1 MSEHTSFY
9 EKIGITP
16 LINASETYTNLGGS
30 LMDERTVEAMR
41 QAGEHFVDYPLLLQ
55 KVSERAA
62 ELTNNESAFVTTGAA
77 GGVILSAAAAMCGPD
92 EKKLDQLPHVE
103 SFEKNEILMFDG
115 KFREIIPYW
124 RLTGLTG
131 AKIVSVEPTVEAMVN
146 AVNEKLKERYCTF
159 IHKSVVYKRK
169 NKRIAKDEKPTI
181 SGLVFVQGESDDIQ
195 SFLCENFFGLYLVKD
210 CSTGKIAVIHNNV
223 MQSFMQVSQVEPA
236 RIRFMPHTFDYYSSG
251 NTLVRITSGPLTGL
265 EGYRIRI
272 SRDKCLVTSI
282 GGMTVAIGG
291 IYKESFE
298 NIDEYVRQ
306 RRELLCKESQEECF
320 TLTSCQSEIAQCF
333 FTPQNQMDVM
343 AIGSALNLWIVKAE
357 SYIKE
362 KNFDK
367 AVEITLFILN
377 KIGNCFH
384 SIYSDPRIKNFK
396 EINAVCCNAD
406 KILISVL
413 NSVDVSVDL
422 KEIIKSERR
431 SLVICYPFLPM
442 EL

>member
-1 MSEHTSFY
+1 MGDNISSGIGHALVPEVRSLSKGKGGANWCYLFIHHT
-9 EKIGITP
+9 K
-16 LINASETYTNLGGS
+16 
-30 LMDERTVEAMR
+30 
-41 QAGEHFVDYPLLLQ
+41 
-55 KVSERAA
+55 
-62 ELTNNESAFVTTGAA
+62 
-77 GGVILSAAAAMCGPD
+77 
-92 EKKLDQLPHVE
+92 
-103 SFEKNEILMFDG
+103 
-115 KFREIIPYW
+115 
-124 RLTGLTG
+124 
-131 AKIVSVEPTVEAMVN
+131 VN

-169 NKRIAKDEKPTI
+169 NKRITKDEKPTV

-210 CSTGKIAVIHNNV
+210 CSTGKIAIIHNNV
-223 MQSFMQVSQVEPA
+223 MQSFMQVSLVEPA
-236 RIRFMPHTFDYYSSG
+236 RIRFMPHTFDYYSLG

-306 RRELLCKESQEECF
+306 RRELLRKESQEECF
-320 TLTSCQSEIAQCF
+320 TLTSCQSEIVQCF

-343 AIGSALNLWIVKAE
+343 AIASALDLWIAKAE

-377 KIGNCFH
+377 KIGSYFH
-384 SIYSDPRIKNFK
+384 FIYSAPCIKNFK

-422 KEIIKSERR
+422 KEIIESERR
-431 SLVICYPFLPM
+431 SLVVCYPFLPI

>member
-1 MSEHTSFY
+1 MRDD
-9 EKIGITP
+9 
-16 LINASETYTNLGGS
+16 A
-30 LMDERTVEAMR
+30 TVYSS
-41 QAGEHFVDYPLLLQ
+41 VT
-55 KVSERAA
+55 
-62 ELTNNESAFVTTGAA
+62 LTNVMGDNISNGTGQALVPEVR
-77 GGVILSAAAAMCGPD
+77 GLS
-92 EKKLDQLPHVE
+92 K
-103 SFEKNEILMFDG
+103 G
-115 KFREIIPYW
+115 KGRANWCYLFIHH
-124 RLTGLTG
+124 T
-131 AKIVSVEPTVEAMVN
+131 KVN

-169 NKRIAKDEKPTI
+169 NKRITKDEKPTI

-223 MQSFMQVSQVEPA
+223 MQSFMQVSQVAPA
-236 RIRFMPHTFDYYSSG
+236 RIRFMPYTFDYYSSG
-251 NTLVRITSGPLTGL
+251 NTLVRITSGLLAGL

-306 RRELLCKESQEECF
+306 RRELLRKESLEECF

-343 AIGSALNLWIVKAE
+343 AIASALNLWIVKAE
-357 SYIKE
+357 SYYQRK
-362 KNFDK
+362 KNDK

-384 SIYSDPRIKNFK
+384 SIYSDPHIKNFK
-396 EINAVCCNAD
+396 EINTVCCNAD

-422 KEIIKSERR
+422 KD
-431 SLVICYPFLPM
+431 F
-442 EL
+442 

>member
-1 MSEHTSFY
+1 MRDD
-9 EKIGITP
+9 
-16 LINASETYTNLGGS
+16 A
-30 LMDERTVEAMR
+30 TVYSS
-41 QAGEHFVDYPLLLQ
+41 VT
-55 KVSERAA
+55 
-62 ELTNNESAFVTTGAA
+62 LTNVMGDNFSNGIGHVQIPEVRG
-77 GGVILSAAAAMCGPD
+77 LS
-92 EKKLDQLPHVE
+92 K
-103 SFEKNEILMFDG
+103 G
-115 KFREIIPYW
+115 KEDTDWYYLFIHH
-124 RLTGLTG
+124 T
-131 AKIVSVEPTVEAMVN
+131 KVN

-169 NKRIAKDEKPTI
+169 NKRITKDERPTI
-181 SGLVFVQGESDDIQ
+181 SGLVFVQGESDNIQ
-195 SFLCENFFGLYLVKD
+195 SFLSDNFFGLYLVKD
-210 CSTGKIAVIHNNV
+210 RSTGKVATIHNNV
-223 MQSFMQVSQVEPA
+223 MQSFMRVSQVEPS

-251 NTLVRITSGPLTGL
+251 NTLIRITSGPLAGL

-306 RRELLCKESQEECF
+306 RRELLRKDRQEECF
-320 TLTSCQSEIAQCF
+320 TLTSCQSEIVQCF
-333 FTPQNQMDVM
+333 FTPQDQMDVL
-343 AIGSALNLWIVKAE
+343 AIASALNSWIVKAE
-357 SYIKE
+357 AYVKE

-384 SIYSDPRIKNFK
+384 SIYSDPRIKNLK
-396 EINAVCCNAD
+396 EINAVCCDAD

-422 KEIIKSERR
+422 KEIIESERR
-431 SLVICYPFLPM
+431 SLVDCYPFLSI

>member
-1 MSEHTSFY
+1 
-9 EKIGITP
+9 
-16 LINASETYTNLGGS
+16 
-30 LMDERTVEAMR
+30 
-41 QAGEHFVDYPLLLQ
+41 
-55 KVSERAA
+55 
-62 ELTNNESAFVTTGAA
+62 
-77 GGVILSAAAAMCGPD
+77 
-92 EKKLDQLPHVE
+92 
-103 SFEKNEILMFDG
+103 
-115 KFREIIPYW
+115 
-124 RLTGLTG
+124 
-131 AKIVSVEPTVEAMVN
+131 
-146 AVNEKLKERYCTF
+146 
-159 IHKSVVYKRK
+159 
-169 NKRIAKDEKPTI
+169 
-181 SGLVFVQGESDDIQ
+181 
-195 SFLCENFFGLYLVKD
+195 
-210 CSTGKIAVIHNNV
+210 
-223 MQSFMQVSQVEPA
+223 MQ
-236 RIRFMPHTFDYYSSG
+236 
-251 NTLVRITSGPLTGL
+251 
-265 EGYRIRI
+265 
-272 SRDKCLVTSI
+272 RD
-282 GGMTVAIGG
+282 
-291 IYKESFE
+291 
-298 NIDEYVRQ
+298 
-306 RRELLCKESQEECF
+306 QEECF

>member
-1 MSEHTSFY
+1 MRDDATVYSSVT
-9 EKIGITP
+9 
-16 LINASETYTNLGGS
+16 LTNVMGDNISNG
-30 LMDERTVEAMR
+30 TG
-41 QAGEHFVDYPLLLQ
+41 QAL
-55 KVSERAA
+55 VSEVRG
-62 ELTNNESAFVTTGAA
+62 LSKGKGGANWCYLF
-77 GGVILSAAAAMCGPD
+77 IHHT
-92 EKKLDQLPHVE
+92 K
-103 SFEKNEILMFDG
+103 
-115 KFREIIPYW
+115 
-124 RLTGLTG
+124 
-131 AKIVSVEPTVEAMVN
+131 VN

-333 FTPQNQMDVM
+333 FTPQDQMDVM